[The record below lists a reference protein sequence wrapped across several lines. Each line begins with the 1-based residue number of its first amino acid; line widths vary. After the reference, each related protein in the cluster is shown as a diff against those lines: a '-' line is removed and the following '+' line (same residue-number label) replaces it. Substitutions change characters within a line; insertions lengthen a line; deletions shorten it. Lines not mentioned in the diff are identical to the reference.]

1 MPPSQLKRLKAS
13 LREKGIVGPQKSK
26 KEKKRSSGKDG
37 AERAAQRSAALASIR
52 DNFNPFEIK
61 AAARPEKFESTS
73 LQKANGKNGKGVLA
87 RPGVTKSMGEETRRK
102 TLLPE
107 LNKRNKAGGIIDRR
121 IGENDPNMSVED
133 KMMERFTREKSRKK
147 GAGLFDLE
155 DDEEQEEVQLTH
167 MGRALDLSGEQDDF
181 DAGSLSGGSD
191 DEDGRPR
198 RLKRRRDS
206 DEDIDL
212 TDEEGEDE
220 PERKKSKAEVMKE
233 VIAKS
238 KLHKYE
244 RQQQKEDDDD
254 LREKLDADMHDML
267 SLLRGVKKPPA
278 LPIFDGTEGALGSMN
293 PERAALMSDADKAK
307 AEKEYDKRLF
317 EMKLD
322 KRAAPTTRT
331 KTGEEKAKEEAEKL
345 KKMEE
350 KRMKRMRGEEDSSDE
365 EEEQTKNDVELQGDE
380 DVFPDDAAEFGLQD
394 VHTNL
399 RPPGVDDEDDFVID
413 DDLVASGSD
422 IDEDDVSSGSEV
434 ESSDE
439 EDGEPEINE
448 EEEEDEFVRGILG
461 KSEEEKAQ
469 EKALDAKKALET
481 QASKLA
487 YTYPCPQSH
496 GELVDVLKGV
506 SAADTPTVVQRI
518 RALYHP
524 QLSAENKEK
533 MAHFCG
539 ALVDHVSFM
548 ALQKPAPPL
557 APIETLIR
565 HLHSLSR
572 TFPLDVAK
580 AFRSHIEKMLGASTI
595 SPGDLV
601 ILTAIGTIYPTS
613 DHFHQVVTPAITIMA
628 RWLGL
633 TTPQTTQELVTGA
646 YVGTLCLKYQA
657 LSKRYIPELVRFTSL
672 ALKHRSTP
680 PDIIGAYLNNL
691 TTMAD
696 MWANTPAFTE
706 IFTPTAL
713 ATVQS
718 LGKPGRK
725 AAQHLTILLSNARQR
740 RRPQELH
747 HWRPLP
753 IKTSIPKF
761 EEGFNP
767 DKHYDPDQER
777 REAAKLKAEYRR
789 EKKGAMR
796 ELRKDASFIARE
808 KLREKKERDAAYEA
822 KYKRLVAEIQ
832 GEEGREKNAYER
844 EKKARK
850 ERRR

>member
-13 LREKGIVGPQKSK
+13 LREQGIVGPQKSK

-37 AERAAQRSAALASIR
+37 AERAARRNAALTNIR
-52 DNFNPFEIK
+52 DSFNPFEIK
-61 AAARPEKFESTS
+61 AAKPEKFESTS
-73 LQKANGKNGKGVLA
+73 LQKANAKNGKTMMG

-107 LNKRNKAGGIIDRR
+107 LQKRNKAGGIIDRR
-121 IGENDPNMSVED
+121 IGENDPNMSLED

-155 DDEEQEEVQLTH
+155 DDEDQEEVQLTH
-167 MGRALDLSGEQDDF
+167 MGRALELEGEQDDF

-191 DEDGRPR
+191 DEGRPR

-206 DEDIDL
+206 DDGTEL
-212 TDEEGEDE
+212 TDEEGEDA

-238 KLHKYE
+238 KFHKYE
-244 RQQQKEDDDD
+244 RQQAKEDDDD
-254 LREKLDADMHDML
+254 LREKLDADMHDVL
-267 SLLRGVKKPPA
+267 SLLRGVKKPHS
-278 LPIFDGTEGALGSMN
+278 LPIADGTEGALGTMN
-293 PERAALMSDADKAK
+293 PERMALMSNADKAR

-322 KRAAPTTRT
+322 RRAAPTTRT

-345 KKMEE
+345 KKLEE
-350 KRMKRMRGEEDSSDE
+350 KRMKRMRGEEVSSDE
-365 EEEQTKNDVELQGDE
+365 EDEQPKGNVEAQGDE

-394 VHTNL
+394 LHTNL

-413 DDLVASGSD
+413 DDLVASGSEM
-422 IDEDDVSSGSEV
+422 DEEDVPSGSEV

-439 EDGEPEINE
+439 EDQEPQINE

-461 KSEEEKAQ
+461 KSDEEKAQ
-469 EKALDAKKALET
+469 EKAQNAKKALET
-481 QASKLA
+481 QASKLS

-496 GELVDVLKGV
+496 EELVDVLKGV
-506 SAADTPTVVQRI
+506 S
-518 RALYHP
+518 
-524 QLSAENKEK
+524 
-533 MAHFCG
+533 
-539 ALVDHVSFM
+539 
-548 ALQKPAPPL
+548 
-557 APIETLIR
+557 
-565 HLHSLSR
+565 
-572 TFPLDVAK
+572 
-580 AFRSHIEKMLGASTI
+580 
-595 SPGDLV
+595 
-601 ILTAIGTIYPTS
+601 
-613 DHFHQVVTPAITIMA
+613 
-628 RWLGL
+628 
-633 TTPQTTQELVTGA
+633 ELVTGA

-657 LSKRYIPELVRFTSL
+657 LSKRYIPELVRFTTL

-680 PDIIGAYLNNL
+680 PDITNTYLNNL

-696 MWANTPAFTE
+696 YWSATPAFTE
-706 IFTPTAL
+706 VFTPTAL
-713 ATVQS
+713 AAVNS
-718 LGKPGRK
+718 LGTKTGRR
-725 AAQHLTILLSNARQR
+725 AAQHLSIQLANARQR

-747 HWRPLP
+747 HWRPQP
-753 IKTSIPKF
+753 IKSSVPKF

-767 DKHYDPDQER
+767 DKHYDPDMER

-796 ELRKDASFIARE
+796 ELRKDASFIGRE
-808 KLREKKERDAAYEA
+808 KLREKKERDSAYEA

-832 GEEGREKNAYER
+832 GEEGAEKNAYER

-850 ERRR
+850 GGRR

>member
-13 LREKGIVGPQKSK
+13 LREQGIVGPQKSK
-26 KEKKRSSGKDG
+26 KEKKRSGKDG
-37 AERAAQRSAALASIR
+37 AQRAAQRNAALANIR
-52 DNFNPFEIK
+52 DSFNPFEVK
-61 AAARPEKFESTS
+61 APARPDKFESTS
-73 LQKANGKNGKGVLA
+73 LQKANGKKTAL
-87 RPGVTKSMGEETRRK
+87 RPGVSKSLGEETRRK

-107 LNKRNKAGGIIDRR
+107 LNRRNKAGGIIDRR
-121 IGENDPNMSVED
+121 IGENDPNMSLED
-133 KMMERFTREKSRKK
+133 KMTERFAREKTRKK

-155 DDEEQEEVQLTH
+155 DDADEEVQLTH
-167 MGRALDLSGEQDDF
+167 MGQVLDLSGERDDF

-191 DEDGRPR
+191 DEERPR
-198 RLKRRRDS
+198 RLKRRRDP
-206 DEDIDL
+206 EEEGTDIS
-212 TDEEGEDE
+212 DEEGEDQ

-244 RQQQKEDDDD
+244 RQQLKEDDEE
-254 LREKLDADMHDML
+254 LREKLDQDMHDVL
-267 SLLRGVKKPPA
+267 GLLRGVKKPPPPPVA
-278 LPIFDGTEGALGSMN
+278 EGLNSALGSMN
-293 PERAALMSDADKAK
+293 PERAARMSDAEKAK
-307 AEKEYDKRLF
+307 AEKEYDRRLL

-322 KRAAPTTRT
+322 RRAAPTTRT
-331 KTGEEKAKEEAEKL
+331 KTDEEKAKEEAERL
-345 KKMEE
+345 KKLED
-350 KRMKRMRGEEDSSDE
+350 KRMRRMRGEDDSSDE
-365 EEEQTKNDVELQGDE
+365 EEEHQKEDVELQGDE
-380 DVFPDDAAEFGLQD
+380 DVLPDDAAEFGLKD
-394 VHTNL
+394 AHTNL
-399 RPPGVDDEDDFVID
+399 RPPGVDDEDDFVIE
-413 DDLVASGSD
+413 DDLVASGSE
-422 IDEDDVSSGSEV
+422 IDFEDMSGSEP

-439 EDGEPEINE
+439 EDDDAHVNE

-461 KSEEEKAQ
+461 KNDEKMPQ
-469 EKALDAKKALET
+469 DTSKLVEI
-481 QASKLA
+481 QGSKLA
-487 YTYPCPQSH
+487 YTYPCPRTH
-496 GELVDVLKGV
+496 EEMLDVLKGISV
-506 SAADTPTVVQRI
+506 ADTPTVVQRI

-533 MAHFCG
+533 MADFCEV
-539 ALVDHVSFM
+539 LVEHISYLAV
-548 ALQKPAPPL
+548 QKPAPPL

-572 TFPLDVAK
+572 TFALDVAV
-580 AFRSHIEKMLGASTI
+580 AFRNQLESMLKSSTI

-601 ILTAIGTIYPTS
+601 VLTAIGTIYPTS

-633 TTPQTTQELVTGA
+633 TTPHTPQELVTGA
-646 YVGTLCLKYQA
+646 YVGALCLKYQS
-657 LSKRYIPELVRFTSL
+657 LSKRYIPELVRFTTL
-672 ALKHRSTP
+672 ALKNKSTP
-680 PDIIGAYLNNL
+680 PDVLDAHIKNL

-696 MWANTPAFTE
+696 LWSHTPAFTE
-706 IFTPTAL
+706 IFSPSAL
-713 ATVQS
+713 SALQS
-718 LGKPGRK
+718 TGKPGKR
-725 AAQHLTILLSNARQR
+725 AAQHLSILLSNARQH

-796 ELRKDASFIARE
+796 ELRKDASFVARE
-808 KLREKKERDAAYEA
+808 KLREKKEKDAAYEA

-832 GEEGREKNAYER
+832 GEEGAEKNAYER

-850 ERRR
+850 AGRR

>member
-13 LREKGIVGPQKSK
+13 LREQGIVGPQKSK
-26 KEKKRSSGKDG
+26 KEKKRSGKDG
-37 AERAAQRSAALASIR
+37 AQRAAQRNAALARIR
-52 DNFNPFEIK
+52 DSFNPFEVK
-61 AAARPEKFESTS
+61 AAARPDKFESTS
-73 LQKANGKNGKGVLA
+73 LQKANAKKTPLG

-121 IGENDPNMSVED
+121 IGENDPTMSLED
-133 KMMERFTREKSRKK
+133 KMTERFAREKTRKK

-155 DDEEQEEVQLTH
+155 DDAEEEVQLTH
-167 MGRALDLSGEQDDF
+167 MGQTLDFGGEQDDF
-181 DAGSLSGGSD
+181 DAVSLSGGSD
-191 DEDGRPR
+191 DEGGLR

-206 DEDIDL
+206 DEGTDL
-212 TDEEGEDE
+212 TDEEGEDQ

-238 KLHKYE
+238 KFHKYE

-254 LREKLDADMHDML
+254 LREKLDQDMHDVL
-267 SLLRGVKKPPA
+267 GLLRGVKKPPPPPTA
-278 LPIFDGTEGALGSMN
+278 EGLDNALGAMN
-293 PERAALMSDADKAK
+293 PERAALMNDADKAR
-307 AEKEYDKRLF
+307 AEKEYDRRLF

-331 KTGEEKAKEEAEKL
+331 KTGDEKAKEEAERL

-350 KRMKRMRGEEDSSDE
+350 KRMRRMRGEEDSSDE
-365 EEEQTKNDVELQGDE
+365 EEEQQKGETQLQGDE
-380 DVFPDDAAEFGLQD
+380 DVLPDDAAEFGLQD
-394 VHTNL
+394 AHTNL

-413 DDLVASGSD
+413 DIVASGSE
-422 IDEDDVSSGSEV
+422 IDDAEVFSDSEV
-434 ESSDE
+434 ESSDDDE
-439 EDGEPEINE
+439 EPEINE

-461 KSEEEKAQ
+461 KSDEQQAHE
-469 EKALDAKKALET
+469 AKKSLET
-481 QASKLA
+481 QVSKLA
-487 YTYPCPQSH
+487 YTYPCPQTH
-496 GELVDVLKGV
+496 EELLDVLKGV
-506 SAADTPTVVQRI
+506 TVTDTPTVVQRI

-533 MAHFCG
+533 MADFCG
-539 ALVDHVSFM
+539 VLVEHISYL
-548 ALQKPAPPL
+548 AQQKSAPPL

-572 TFPLDVAK
+572 TFALDVAK
-580 AFRSHIEKMLGASTI
+580 GFRGQLEKMLSSSTI
-595 SPGDLV
+595 NPGDLV

-633 TTPQTTQELVTGA
+633 TTPQTPQELVMGA
-646 YVGTLCLKYQA
+646 YVGTLCLKYQTLA
-657 LSKRYIPELVRFTSL
+657 KRYIPELVRFTTL
-672 ALKHRSTP
+672 ALKNKSTP
-680 PDIIGAYLNNL
+680 PDVLTAHINNL

-696 MWANTPAFTE
+696 LWSNAPAFTE
-706 IFTPTAL
+706 IFTPSAL
-713 ATVQS
+713 SAVQS
-718 LGKPGRK
+718 LGKPGKR
-725 AAQHLTILLSNARQR
+725 AAQHLSILAGNARQR

-747 HWRPLP
+747 HWRPQP
-753 IKTSIPKF
+753 IKSSIPKF

-808 KLREKKERDAAYEA
+808 KLREKKEKDAAYEA

-832 GEEGREKNAYER
+832 GEEGAEKNAYER

-850 ERRR
+850 SGRR

>member
-1 MPPSQLKRLKAS
+1 MPPSQLKRLKVS
-13 LREKGIVGPQKSK
+13 LREQGIVGPQKSK

-37 AERAAQRSAALASIR
+37 AERAARRNAALTNIR
-52 DNFNPFEIK
+52 DSFNPFEIK
-61 AAARPEKFESTS
+61 AAKPEKFESTS
-73 LQKANGKNGKGVLA
+73 LQKANAKNGKTMMG

-107 LNKRNKAGGIIDRR
+107 LQKRNKAGGIIDRR
-121 IGENDPNMSVED
+121 IGENDPNMSLED

-155 DDEEQEEVQLTH
+155 DDEDQEEVQLTH
-167 MGRALDLSGEQDDF
+167 MGRALELEGEQDDF

-191 DEDGRPR
+191 DEGRPR

-206 DEDIDL
+206 DDGTEL
-212 TDEEGEDE
+212 TDEEGEDA

-238 KLHKYE
+238 KFHKYE
-244 RQQQKEDDDD
+244 RQQAKEDDDD
-254 LREKLDADMHDML
+254 LREKLDADMHDVL
-267 SLLRGVKKPPA
+267 SLLRGVKKPHS
-278 LPIFDGTEGALGSMN
+278 LPIADGTEGALGTMN
-293 PERAALMSDADKAK
+293 PERMALMSNADKAR

-322 KRAAPTTRT
+322 RRAAPTTRT

-345 KKMEE
+345 KKLEE
-350 KRMKRMRGEEDSSDE
+350 KRMKRMRGEEVSSDE
-365 EEEQTKNDVELQGDE
+365 EDEQPKGNVEAQGDE

-394 VHTNL
+394 LHTNL

-413 DDLVASGSD
+413 DDLVASGSEM
-422 IDEDDVSSGSEV
+422 DEEDVPSGSEV

-439 EDGEPEINE
+439 EDQEPQINE

-461 KSEEEKAQ
+461 KSDEEKAQ
-469 EKALDAKKALET
+469 EKAQNAKKALET
-481 QASKLA
+481 QASKLS

-496 GELVDVLKGV
+496 EELVDVLKGV
-506 SAADTPTVVQRI
+506 SVVDTPVVVQRI

-533 MAHFCG
+533 MANFCG
-539 ALVDHVSFM
+539 ALVDHISFL
-548 ALQKPAPPL
+548 ALQKPAPSL
-557 APIETLIR
+557 ATVETLIR

-580 AFRSHIEKMLGASTI
+580 AFRSHLQEMLGVSTI

-601 ILTAIGTIYPTS
+601 IFTAIGTIYPTS

-633 TTPQTTQELVTGA
+633 TTPQTPQELVTGA

-657 LSKRYIPELVRFTSL
+657 LSKRYIPELVRFTTL

-680 PDIIGAYLNNL
+680 PDITNTYLNNL

-696 MWANTPAFTE
+696 YWSATPAFTE
-706 IFTPTAL
+706 VFTPMAL
-713 ATVQS
+713 AAVNA
-718 LGKPGRK
+718 LGTKAGRR
-725 AAQHLTILLSNARQR
+725 AAQHLSIQLANARQR

-747 HWRPLP
+747 HWRPQP
-753 IKTSIPKF
+753 IKSSVPKF

-767 DKHYDPDQER
+767 DKHYDPDMER

-796 ELRKDASFIARE
+796 ELRKDASFIGRE
-808 KLREKKERDAAYEA
+808 KLREKKERDSAYEA

-832 GEEGREKNAYER
+832 GEEGAEKNAYER

-850 ERRR
+850 GGRR

>member
-13 LREKGIVGPQKSK
+13 LREQGIVGPQKSK
-26 KEKKRSSGKDG
+26 KEKKRASGKDG
-37 AERAAQRSAALASIR
+37 AERAARRNAALTNIR
-52 DNFNPFEIK
+52 DSFNPFEFK
-61 AAARPEKFESTS
+61 ATKPEKFESTS
-73 LQKANGKNGKGVLA
+73 LQKANAKNGKSAVG
-87 RPGVTKSMGEETRRK
+87 RPGVTKSMGEENRRK

-121 IGENDPNMSVED
+121 IGENDPNMSLED

-147 GAGLFDLE
+147 GGGLFDLE
-155 DDEEQEEVQLTH
+155 DDEDQEEVLLTH
-167 MGRALDLSGEQDDF
+167 GGRALELDAEHDDF

-191 DEDGRPR
+191 DEGRPR
-198 RLKRRRDS
+198 QLKRRRGS
-206 DEDIDL
+206 EEGTDL

-238 KLHKYE
+238 KFHKYE
-244 RQQQKEDDDD
+244 RQQAKEDDDD
-254 LREKLDADMHDML
+254 LREKLDADMHDVL
-267 SLLRGVKKPPA
+267 SLLRGVKKPHS
-278 LPIFDGTEGALGSMN
+278 LPVADGTEGALGTMN
-293 PERAALMSDADKAK
+293 PERAALMSNADKAR

-331 KTGEEKAKEEAEKL
+331 KTGEERATEEAEKL
-345 KKMEE
+345 KRLEE

-365 EEEQTKNDVELQGDE
+365 ETEQPKDNVVPQGDE
-380 DVFPDDAAEFGLQD
+380 DIFDDAAEFGFQD
-394 VHTNL
+394 VQANL
-399 RPPGVDDEDDFVID
+399 RPPGIDDEDDFVID
-413 DDLVASGSD
+413 DDLVASGSE
-422 IDEDDVSSGSEV
+422 IDEGDVPSGSEA

-439 EDGEPEINE
+439 DGEPQINE

-461 KSEEEKAQ
+461 KSDEQKAQ
-469 EKALDAKKALET
+469 EKAQNERKALET
-481 QASKLA
+481 QASKLS

-496 GELVDVLKGV
+496 EELVDVLKGV
-506 SAADTPTVVQRI
+506 SVADTPIVVQRI

-533 MAHFCG
+533 MANFCG
-539 ALVDHVSFM
+539 ALVDHISYL
-548 ALQKPAPPL
+548 ALQKPAPSL
-557 APIETLIR
+557 ATVETLIR

-580 AFRSHIEKMLGASTI
+580 AFRRHLEQMLGASTI

-601 ILTAIGTIYPTS
+601 IFTAIGTIYPTS

-633 TTPQTTQELVTGA
+633 TTPQTPQELVTGA

-657 LSKRYIPELVRFTSL
+657 LSKRYIPELVRFTTL

-680 PDIIGAYLNNL
+680 PDIISVHLNNL

-696 MWANTPAFTE
+696 SWSTTPAFTE

-713 ATVQS
+713 AAVQS
-718 LGKPGRK
+718 LGKPGRR
-725 AAQHLTILLSNARQR
+725 AAQHLSIQLSNARQR

-747 HWRPLP
+747 HWRPQP
-753 IKTSIPKF
+753 IKSSVPKF
-761 EEGFNP
+761 EDGFNP
-767 DKHYDPDQER
+767 DKHYDPDMER

-796 ELRKDASFIARE
+796 ELRKDASFIGRE

-832 GEEGREKNAYER
+832 GEEGAEKNAYER
-844 EKKARK
+844 EKRARK
-850 ERRR
+850 GARK